1 MGKFDEILIC
11 TDLDG
16 TLLKN
21 DKTVSE
27 ENLRAI
33 EYFKKEGGRFTFVT
47 GRLPYYVGRA
57 RELVRPNAPIGC
69 ANGGGVYDFASGE
82 YVWSCPLSRE
92 ALPLVEY
99 IDRRFSNVGIQAVC
113 FRNTYFCKE
122 NVTMKEFRRITGL
135 ENLAVGYYD
144 VTEPIA
150 KIIFGSDD
158 EEELLSVEAA
168 LRSHPLAGEFDFIR
182 SERTLFEILPKGI
195 GKGVALVKLS
205 EHLGIPIERSV
216 AIGDYDNDISM
227 LRAAGVGV
235 AVSNASPGA
244 LAAADV
250 VTVSNEENA
259 IARVISD
266 IENGTLKLSV

>member
-1 MGKFDEILIC
+1 MGKFDGILIC

-33 EYFKKEGGRFTFVT
+33 EYFKGEGGRFTFVT
-47 GRLPYYVGRA
+47 GRLPYYVGKA
-57 RELVRPNAPIGC
+57 FDLVRPNAPIGC
-69 ANGGGVYDFASGE
+69 ANGGGVYDFASEE
-82 YVWSCPLSRE
+82 YVWTCPLSRE
-92 ALPLVEY
+92 ALLLVEH
-99 IDRRFSNVGIQAVC
+99 IDGLFPNVGIQAVC
-113 FRNTYFCKE
+113 FGNTYFCKE
-122 NVTMKEFRRITGL
+122 NVTMKDFRRVTGL

-144 VTEPIA
+144 VKEPMA

-158 EEELLSVEAA
+158 GEELLAVEAA
-168 LRSHPLAGEFDFIR
+168 LRAHPLATEFDFIR

-195 GKGVALVKLS
+195 GKGTALLKLCG
-205 EHLGIPIERSV
+205 HLGIPIGRSV
-216 AIGDYDNDISM
+216 AIGDYDNDVSM

-235 AVSNASPGA
+235 AVSNASPRA
-244 LAAADV
+244 LAAADT
-250 VTVSNEENA
+250 VTVSNEESA

-266 IENGTLKLSV
+266 IESGVLTLRS